1 MLLDR
6 NYYRCTAQQ
15 YCGTDTAWA
24 SSTCPAGRPFVQ
36 TALMWSGAAGVMALS
51 FYSAFKGGLSGN
63 KGPQYTTIQNVDAG
77 CY

>member
-1 MLLDR
+1 
-6 NYYRCTAQQ
+6 
-15 YCGTDTAWA
+15 
-24 SSTCPAGRPFVQ
+24 
-36 TALMWSGAAGVMALS
+36 MWSGAAGVMALS